1 MFTETELKR
10 IKSFLKQYSN
20 LSRVSNNLKNRLWY
34 VTHGTASPTKEAE
47 IRRRYRKLVNAQRK
61 IYNKSVEYANI
72 LKRKYGLRIHSG
84 TTRPNLPE
92 VGWARR
98 RNVNRRT
105 AERAMRTTPLVT
117 NTIRHTARMAYPS
130 PPRRRSLIYPPGFA
144 SGRHLQTPRIVY
156 HEPW

>member
-10 IKSFLKQYSN
+10 IKSFLKQYRN
-20 LSRVSNNLKNRLWY
+20 LNKVAQNLRSRLWY
-34 VTHGTASPTKEAE
+34 RTHGTMSPTKEAQIE
-47 IRRRYRKLVNAQRK
+47 GRSRKVANAQRK
-61 IYNKSVEYANI
+61 VYNKSVEYANI
-72 LKRKYGLRIHSG
+72 LKRKYGLRIPTIG
-84 TTRPNLPE
+84 RPNLRE

-105 AERAMRTTPLVT
+105 AEKTMRTANLVP
-117 NTIRHTARMAYPS
+117 NTIRHSVRMAYPS
-130 PPRRRSLIYPPGFA
+130 PPRKRTLIYPPGFA